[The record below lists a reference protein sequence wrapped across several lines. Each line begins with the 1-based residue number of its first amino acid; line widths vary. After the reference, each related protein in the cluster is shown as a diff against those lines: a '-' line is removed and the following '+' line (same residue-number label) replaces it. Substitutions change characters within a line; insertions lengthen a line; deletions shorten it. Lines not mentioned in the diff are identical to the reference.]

1 MSAPFVHEIR
11 VRWGECDPQGI
22 VFNANYV
29 AYFDD
34 AIGALWRDAFGS
46 YATMTERGLDMVV
59 AELNVNYRGSARPEE
74 TIRIEVSIERFGET
88 SLATRLD
95 VRRDDDLL
103 IEGKIRYVFLD
114 TETWQKAAIPD
125 WVRDG
130 LAPYAAEG

>member
-1 MSAPFVHEIR
+1 VSAPFVHEIR

-34 AIGALWRDAFGS
+34 AIGALWRTAFGS
-46 YATMTERGLDMVV
+46 YAAMTERGLDMVV

-88 SLATRLD
+88 SLSTRLD
-95 VRRDDDLL
+95 VLRDDELL
-103 IEGKIRYVFLD
+103 VEGRIRHVFLD
-114 TETWQKAAIPD
+114 TTTWKKSPIPP
-125 WVRDG
+125 WVREA
-130 LAPYAAEG
+130 LAPYGPQE